1 MAWGWSGLIFLAFV
15 FRKVRWTGSD
25 EWFGVELF
33 LVGWI
38 VSQSVKVAF
47 ELCERSAVVVCA
59 RDLFF
64 FFVSICF
71 RQSIQSES
79 KIRPIVYFPFLF
91 DFKFLI
97 IDKMVHDQKDQ
108 N

>member
-33 LVGWI
+33 LAGVI

-47 ELCERSAVVVCA
+47 ELCERSAVVVCV
-59 RDLFF
+59 RVYNQTVRKSHKQMKNIFSKYF
-64 FFVSICF
+64 PCRNKYFSFVSCF
-71 RQSIQSES
+71 LLDG
-79 KIRPIVYFPFLF
+79 IR
-91 DFKFLI
+91 
-97 IDKMVHDQKDQ
+97 
-108 N
+108 